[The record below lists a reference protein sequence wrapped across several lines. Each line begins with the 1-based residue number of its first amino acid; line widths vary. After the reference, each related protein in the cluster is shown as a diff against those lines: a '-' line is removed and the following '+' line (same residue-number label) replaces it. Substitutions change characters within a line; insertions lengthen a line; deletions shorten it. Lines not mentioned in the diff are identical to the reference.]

1 MQLSHDDEAL
11 LWRKFKNDDKDA
23 FAMLYQ
29 KHIIPLI
36 AYGGKV
42 CPDQDQLKDQIQELF
57 VELWNSRKSLADTDS
72 VRFYLLKA
80 LRYKLIR
87 LEKNRQL
94 TTGIRQFEERN
105 SGMLKEDPIED
116 SIVERELHE
125 AFRALLKTAIG
136 HLTLR
141 QQEIIQ
147 LHFYQG
153 LTHQQI
159 ARLMDMNYQSV
170 SNLLY
175 NALCRLKEQ
184 MKIPVL
190 AIVFLFLHR
199 A

>member
-1 MQLSHDDEAL
+1 
-11 LWRKFKNDDKDA
+11 
-23 FAMLYQ
+23 
-29 KHIIPLI
+29 
-36 AYGGKV
+36 
-42 CPDQDQLKDQIQELF
+42 
-57 VELWNSRKSLADTDS
+57 VELWNSRKNLADTDS

-87 LEKNRQL
+87 LEKSRHQM
-94 TTGIRQFEERN
+94 TGIRNIEEHN
-105 SGMLKEDPIED
+105 ADTLKEDPIEA
-116 SIVERELHE
+116 SIVEKEIHE
-125 AFRALLKTAIG
+125 SFRALLKTAIG